1 MVHSILNLQYCALR
15 GASGVCQTFGHRIRA
30 FKMDNAR
37 VLILFILSLTVMT
50 VTCQSYHYTPDW
62 ASGKR
67 STSMLEEIVN
77 FANKNAGQLDNAL
90 VNCKLQ
96 KLRLLLQGDINNQ
109 LLQVP
114 CDLLTSGKRSL
125 SENTIIDHFH
135 RQPTPTVNNNY

>member
-1 MVHSILNLQYCALR
+1 
-15 GASGVCQTFGHRIRA
+15 
-30 FKMDNAR
+30 MDNAR

-96 KLRLLLQGDINNQ
+96 KLRLLLQGNINNQ
-109 LLQVP
+109 VSR
-114 CDLLTSGKRSL
+114 TEGKAS
-125 SENTIIDHFH
+125 I
-135 RQPTPTVNNNY
+135 V